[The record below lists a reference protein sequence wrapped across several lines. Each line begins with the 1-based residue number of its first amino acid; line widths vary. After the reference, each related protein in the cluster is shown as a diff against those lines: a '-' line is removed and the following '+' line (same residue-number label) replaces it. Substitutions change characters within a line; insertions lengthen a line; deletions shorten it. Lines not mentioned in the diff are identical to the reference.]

1 MKKVKEE
8 ARKGEV
14 GAKLAAAKDKTP
26 KDKAKVG
33 STLGVRP
40 LVQLEKPKSKDNSKR
55 GGGSLIE
62 LGDGVSEVEGSV
74 LDAATPKSSTNPPAL
89 TMHAGGLGDSDT
101 AARGGGKAG
110 TPSTPTGRSVAS
122 VVDKSKLVSQTLLHF
137 ANGGGLN
144 VDYCFTRE
152 DSFYG
157 AGMNTI
163 KLVLHNTT
171 NLPLTNVRV
180 GQLRL
185 EDGLA
190 PNPSSPLPSSFS

>member
-1 MKKVKEE
+1 
-8 ARKGEV
+8 
-14 GAKLAAAKDKTP
+14 
-26 KDKAKVG
+26 
-33 STLGVRP
+33 
-40 LVQLEKPKSKDNSKR
+40 
-55 GGGSLIE
+55 
-62 LGDGVSEVEGSV
+62 
-74 LDAATPKSSTNPPAL
+74 
-89 TMHAGGLGDSDT
+89 MHAGGLGDSDT

-137 ANGGGLN
+137 AKGGGLN